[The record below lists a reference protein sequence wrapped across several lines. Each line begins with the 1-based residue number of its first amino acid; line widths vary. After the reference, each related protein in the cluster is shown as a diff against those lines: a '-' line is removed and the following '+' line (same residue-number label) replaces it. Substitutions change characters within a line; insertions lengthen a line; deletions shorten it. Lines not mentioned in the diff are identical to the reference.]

1 MKAKHSS
8 RISRKSARAMR
19 LAKVARIP
27 DAVAAAARNDPDT
40 FFPTAEELAAAVLV
54 IPLPKKSIALRVDQ
68 DVLAFYR
75 SGGRGYQTRM
85 NAALRLVMQ
94 AKQHQRSAKGRA
106 RSV

>member
-1 MKAKHSS
+1 
-8 RISRKSARAMR
+8 MR

-27 DAVAAAARNDPDT
+27 DATASAAARRDPDT

-54 IPLPKKSIALRVDQ
+54 IPPPKKSIALRVDQ

-85 NAALRLVMQ
+85 NAALRLVMT
-94 AKQHQRSAKGRA
+94 AKQHQRPAKGRA